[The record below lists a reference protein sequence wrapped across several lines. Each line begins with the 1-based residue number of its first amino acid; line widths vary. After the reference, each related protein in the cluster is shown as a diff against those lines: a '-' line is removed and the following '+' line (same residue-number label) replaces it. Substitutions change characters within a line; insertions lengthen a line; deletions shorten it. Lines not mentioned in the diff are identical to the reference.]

1 MSVQYDLEGQKRAY
15 EKWAPIYDKVYVRFL
30 ADGQRKAA
38 AAAAACGPDILEV
51 GVGTGLVLR
60 YYPKGS
66 RVVGVDLS
74 EHMLAKARE
83 KVIDQGLTQVRGLC
97 AMDACRLGLPDASF
111 DAVTVPF
118 VITLVPDPEG
128 ALDEMRRVLKP
139 GGEIVIASKM
149 GADGGAMAAVEAAVA
164 PLVAKMGWSSDFKVS
179 RLSAWAAKAGDMS
192 VIDVAPVF
200 PAGFFK
206 IVRIKKAGRGSRR
219 PFPPEGLACAAREDD
234 MSSAPAGTDRRAPT

>member
-1 MSVQYDLEGQKRAY
+1 VSVQYDLESQKRAY
-15 EKWAPIYDKVYVRFL
+15 EKWAPIYDKVYVRLL

-38 AAAAACGPDILEV
+38 EAAAACGPDILEV
-51 GVGTGLVLR
+51 GVGSGLVLR
-60 YYPKGS
+60 YYPRHA

-74 EHMLAKARE
+74 VHMLAKAQE
-83 KVIDQGLTQVRGLC
+83 KVRDLGLSQVRGLA

-111 DAVTVPF
+111 DSVTAPF

-149 GADGGAMAAVEAAVA
+149 GAEAGLPMKVEAAVA
-164 PLVAKMGWSSDFKVS
+164 PLVARMGWSSDFKVS
-179 RLSAWAAKAGDMS
+179 RLRAWAARAGDMA
-192 VIDVAPVF
+192 VIDVRPVF

-206 IVRIKKAGRGSRR
+206 IVRIRR
-219 PFPPEGLACAAREDD
+219 R
-234 MSSAPAGTDRRAPT
+234 S

>member
-1 MSVQYDLEGQKRAY
+1 VSVQYDLEGQKRAY
-15 EKWAPIYDKVYVRFL
+15 EKWAPIYDRVYVRLL
-30 ADGQRKAA
+30 ADAHRKTA

-60 YYPKGS
+60 HYPLTA

-74 EHMLAKARE
+74 VHMLAKALD
-83 KVIDQGLTQVRGLC
+83 KVRDLQLSQVRAIC

-118 VITLVPDPEG
+118 VITLVPDPEA
-128 ALDEMRRVLKP
+128 ALDEMRRVLRP
-139 GGEIVIASKM
+139 GGEIVVASKM
-149 GADGGAMAAVEAAVA
+149 GAEGGFPMKVEAAVA

-179 RLSAWAAKAGDMS
+179 RLQAWADRTRDMA
-192 VIDVAPVF
+192 VIDVRPAF

-206 IVRIKKAGRGSRR
+206 IVRIRKAG
-219 PFPPEGLACAAREDD
+219 
-234 MSSAPAGTDRRAPT
+234 

>member
-1 MSVQYDLEGQKRAY
+1 MSVQYDLDGQKRAY
-15 EKWAPIYDKVYVRFL
+15 EKWAPIYDKVYIKLL

-38 AAAAACGPDILEV
+38 QAAAACGPDILEV

-60 YYPKGS
+60 YYPADA

-74 EHMLAKARE
+74 VHMLAKARE
-83 KVIDQGLTQVRGLC
+83 KVRDLGLGQVKCLA
-97 AMDACRLGLPDASF
+97 AMDACNLGLLDASF

-128 ALDEMRRVLKP
+128 ALDEMRRVLRP
-139 GGEIVIASKM
+139 GGEIVVASKM
-149 GADGGAMAAVEAAVA
+149 GAEGGLPMKLETAVA

-179 RLSAWAAKAGDMS
+179 RLRAWADRVGDMK
-192 VIDVAPVF
+192 VIDVQPVF

-206 IVRIKKAGRGSRR
+206 IVRIRKAR
-219 PFPPEGLACAAREDD
+219 
-234 MSSAPAGTDRRAPT
+234 

>member
-149 GADGGAMAAVEAAVA
+149 GAGGGAMAAVEAAVA

-179 RLSAWAAKAGDMS
+179 RLSAWAAKAGDMA

-206 IVRIKKAGRGSRR
+206 IVRIKKAG
-219 PFPPEGLACAAREDD
+219 
-234 MSSAPAGTDRRAPT
+234 